1 MENTIEKIS
10 FVIPCYCSE
19 KTIRNVVREIE
30 TTMEELKQYKF
41 EIILVNDCSPDST
54 FQVIESLSRERDNI
68 IGINLAKN
76 FGQHSALMA
85 GFHYVNGDLVIC
97 LDDDG
102 QTPANETD
110 KLISKIQQGYD
121 VVYASYNH
129 KEHSLYRNIGSHI
142 NDWMTTSLLEKPP
155 ALKVTSF
162 FAAKRYIIDKILEY
176 KNSYPYVIG
185 LVLRTT
191 KSIANVP
198 VTHRKRE
205 EGTSGYNFRKL
216 FALWFN
222 GFTAFSVKPLRIATL
237 AGTLF
242 AFLGFIYLLYIIIRK
257 VVDPNILLGW
267 SSMMAMLLLIGGIVM
282 LMLGIIGEYIG
293 RIYISINNSPQYV
306 VKEIIGKNS
315 DKTI

>member
-1 MENTIEKIS
+1 MKNTIEKLS

-30 TTMEELKQYKF
+30 TTMDELEQYRF
-41 EIILVNDCSPDST
+41 EIILIDDCSSDNT
-54 FQVIESLSRERDNI
+54 FKVIERLSREKNNI
-68 IGINLAKN
+68 TGISLARN

-102 QTPANETD
+102 QTPANETG
-110 KLISKIQQGYD
+110 KLINKIQDGYD
-121 VVYASYNH
+121 VVYASYDH
-129 KEHSLYRNIGSHI
+129 KKHSLYRNIGSRV
-142 NDWMTTSLLEKPP
+142 NDLMTTSLLEKPSD
-155 ALKVTSF
+155 LKVTSF
-162 FAAKRYIIDKILEY
+162 FAVKRYIIDKILEY

-198 VTHRKRE
+198 VKHRKRE
-205 EGTSGYNFRKL
+205 EGTSGYTFRKL
-216 FALWFN
+216 FSLWFN
-222 GFTAFSVKPLRIATL
+222 GFTAFSVKPLRLATL

-242 AFLGFIYLLYIIIRK
+242 AFLGFIYLFYIIIRK
-257 VVDPNILLGW
+257 VVDPDILLGW
-267 SSMMAMLLLIGGIVM
+267 SSMMAMVLLIGGIIM
-282 LMLGIIGEYIG
+282 LMLGIIGEYVG

-306 VKEIIGKNS
+306 VREIIGKNA
-315 DKTI
+315 DK